1 MSGPRGFLLD
11 TNVISEL
18 VRDSPDA
25 GVAAWIVRPPPESL
39 CLSVITLGELVH
51 GVARLAAGARRDRLE
66 QWLRVDL
73 PQQFAG
79 RMLEFGEAQAIAW
92 GQLKAATE
100 TQGRPR
106 GAIDLQ
112 IAATAHLAELTLVT
126 RNTRDFEDLELSFF
140 NPWSA

>member
-1 MSGPRGFLLD
+1 MSPPRGFLLD

-25 GVAAWIVRPPPESL
+25 AVTAWLAKRLPDSL
-39 CLSVITLGELVH
+39 FLSVITLGELVH

-66 QWLRVDL
+66 QWVQVDL
-73 PQQFAG
+73 RQQFAG
-79 RMLEFGEAQAIAW
+79 RVLEFGEAQAIAW
-92 GQLKAATE
+92 GQLMAATA

-126 RNTRDFEDLELSFF
+126 RNTRDFEDLELSLF